1 MPDIKRI
8 RVEML
13 ARVEGEGALEV
24 DIAGGTVQS
33 VRLSIFEPPRL
44 FEAFLAGRAATEAP
58 DIAARI
64 CGICPVA
71 YQMSASHAIESA
83 FGMQP
88 EPEIRA
94 LRRLLYCGEYIESHA
109 LHMVML
115 HAPDFLGYEDGIAMA
130 AAHGDLVKRA
140 LAAKKAG
147 NRLMTVVGG
156 REIHPINVRI
166 GGFWRLP
173 SRAELTALQPDLA
186 RARDDAVAILRWA
199 EGFEF
204 PDIERDWEL
213 VALRHPTEYPLNE
226 GRIASTSGIDIAFDA
241 FETVFEERHI
251 AHSNALHAVVRERG
265 GYLTG
270 PLARYALNFDRL
282 PAHIQA
288 LAREVGLRPVCRN
301 PYRSILVRAIETIY
315 VCEEAMRLI
324 AEYRP
329 PQAAA
334 VPLTTRAG
342 TGAWATEA
350 PRGLLWHRYELDD
363 DGTIRTARI
372 VPPTAQNQPAIEA
385 DLLDVASR
393 HVDYP
398 DFGAAT
404 CLRGSGTQPRSVH
417 FLRHPFSQAYRD
429 ARVTGNWD

>member
-1 MPDIKRI
+1 MTETTKRI

-13 ARVEGEGALEV
+13 ARVEGEGGLEV
-24 DIAGGTVQS
+24 DIADGAVQS

-44 FEAFLAGRAATEAP
+44 FEAFLRGRAAAEAP

-71 YQMSASHAIESA
+71 YQMSAAHAIEA
-83 FGMQP
+83 AYGVQP
-88 EPEIRA
+88 VPEVRA

-130 AAHGDLVKRA
+130 AAHGELVKRA

-147 NRLMTVVGG
+147 NALMRVLAG
-156 REIHPINVRI
+156 REIHPINVRL
-166 GGFWRLP
+166 GGFYRLP
-173 SRAELTALQPDLA
+173 GRAELLALQPDLA
-186 RARDDAVAILRWA
+186 RARDDSVAILRWA
-199 EGFEF
+199 AAFEF

-226 GRIASTSGIDIAFDA
+226 GRIASTGGIDIAADA

-251 AHSNALHAVVRERG
+251 AHSNALHAVVRDRG
-265 GYLTG
+265 AYLTG

-288 LAREVGLRPVCRN
+288 LAREVGLGPVCRN
-301 PYRSILVRAIETIY
+301 PYRSILVRAIETVF

-324 AEYRP
+324 ATYRP
-329 PQAAA
+329 PQAAPPA
-334 VPLTTRAG
+334 VVPRAG

-350 PRGLLWHRYELDD
+350 PRGLLWHRYEIDS
-363 DGTIRTARI
+363 DGTILSARI

-385 DLLDVASR
+385 DLLDIAR
-393 HVDYP
+393 RRIDAP
-398 DFGAAT
+398 DDVLQLACEAAVRNHDPCISCAT
-404 CLRGSGTQPRSVH
+404 H
-417 FLRHPFSQAYRD
+417 FLRLTVNR
-429 ARVTGNWD
+429 R

>member
-1 MPDIKRI
+1 MADTRRI

-13 ARVEGEGALEV
+13 ARVEGEGALEI
-24 DIAGGTVQS
+24 DIDRGAVRS
-33 VRLSIFEPPRL
+33 ARLSIFEPPRL
-44 FEAFLAGRAATEAP
+44 FEAFMRGRAAAEAP

-71 YQMSASHAIESA
+71 YQMSAAQAIESA
-83 FGMQP
+83 FDMQP
-88 EPEIRA
+88 GPQIRA

-147 NRLMTVVGG
+147 NALMRVLGG
-156 REIHPINVRI
+156 REIHPVNVRL
-166 GGFWRLP
+166 GGFYRLP
-173 SRAELTALQPDLA
+173 GRDELAGLQPDLA

-199 EGFEF
+199 AGFDF
-204 PDIERDWEL
+204 PEVERDWEM
-213 VALRHPTEYPLNE
+213 VALRHPTEYPIIE
-226 GRIASTSGIDIAFDA
+226 GRIASTGGIDIAVDE
-241 FETVFEERHI
+241 FETTFEERHV
-251 AHSNALHAVVRERG
+251 AHSNALHAVVRARG
-265 GYLTG
+265 AYLTG

-288 LAREVGLRPVCRN
+288 LAREAGLGPVCRN
-301 PYRSILVRAIETIY
+301 PYRSILVRGIET
-315 VCEEAMRLI
+315 VFACEEAMRLI
-324 AEYRP
+324 ASYIP
-329 PQAAA
+329 PRAAA
-334 VPLTTRAG
+334 VKLTPRAG

-363 DGTIRTARI
+363 EGSIRIARI

-385 DLLDVASR
+385 DLLDVATR
-393 HVDYP
+393 HIDDSDDVLQLACE
-398 DFGAAT
+398 AAVRNHDPCISCAT
-404 CLRGSGTQPRSVH
+404 H
-417 FLRHPFSQAYRD
+417 FLRLS
-429 ARVTGNWD
+429 VTRR

>member
-1 MPDIKRI
+1 MADTRRI

-13 ARVEGEGALEV
+13 ARVEGEGALEI
-24 DIAGGTVQS
+24 DIDGGVVES

-44 FEAFLAGRAATEAP
+44 FEAFMRGRAAGEAP
-58 DIAARI
+58 DMAARI

-71 YQMSASHAIESA
+71 YQMSAVHAIESA

-88 EPEIRA
+88 GPEIRA

-130 AAHGDLVKRA
+130 ADHGDMVVRA

-147 NRLMTVVGG
+147 NTLMAVIGG
-156 REIHPINVRI
+156 REIHPINVRL
-166 GGFWRLP
+166 GGFYRVP
-173 SRAELTALQPDLA
+173 SRAELTALQPALA

-199 EGFEF
+199 TGFDF
-204 PDIERDWEL
+204 PDVERDWEM

-226 GRIASTSGIDIAFDA
+226 GRIVSTEGIDIAADA
-241 FETVFEERHI
+241 FETVFEERHV
-251 AHSNALHAVVRERG
+251 AHSNALQGLVRARG
-265 GYLTG
+265 AYLTG

-288 LAREVGLRPVCRN
+288 LAREAGLGPVCRN

-315 VCEEAMRLI
+315 ICEEALRII
-324 AEYRP
+324 ATYRP
-329 PQAAA
+329 PPVAA
-334 VPLTTRAG
+334 VPVTPRAG
-342 TGAWATEA
+342 SGAWATEA
-350 PRGLLWHRYELDD
+350 PRGLLWHRYELDAE
-363 DGTIRTARI
+363 GSIVTARI

-385 DLLDVASR
+385 DLLDIATR
-393 HVDYP
+393 RIEAD
-398 DFGAAT
+398 DDTLQRACEAAVRNHDPCISCAT
-404 CLRGSGTQPRSVH
+404 H
-417 FLRHPFSQAYRD
+417 FLKLN
-429 ARVTGNWD
+429 VTRR